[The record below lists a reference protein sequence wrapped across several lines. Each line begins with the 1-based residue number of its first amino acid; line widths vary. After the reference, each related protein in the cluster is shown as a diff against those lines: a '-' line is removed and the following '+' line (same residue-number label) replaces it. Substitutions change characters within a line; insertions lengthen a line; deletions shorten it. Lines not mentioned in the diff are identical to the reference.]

1 MPSDK
6 PDESLPSAFREIA
19 EWLDSWRRFWEQG
32 FDRLDAFLTR
42 SREGECDER
51 PTQPWRR

>member
-1 MPSDK
+1 MPSDR
-6 PDESLPSAFREIA
+6 PDENLPDAFREFA
-19 EWLDSWRRFWEQG
+19 EWMQLWQRFWEQS

-51 PTQPWRR
+51 PTQP